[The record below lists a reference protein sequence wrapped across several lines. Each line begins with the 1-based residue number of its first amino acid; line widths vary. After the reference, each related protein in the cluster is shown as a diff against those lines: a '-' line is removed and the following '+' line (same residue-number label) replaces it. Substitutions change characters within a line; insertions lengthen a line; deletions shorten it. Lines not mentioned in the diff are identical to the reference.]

1 MRPKIWERKDLD
13 RRKER
18 LHMVEP
24 PIVPESYRT
33 VPTIAAETRSVT
45 NVCNPPSNS
54 GNSPTDNNNTTII
67 KLSETGTVINNTMV
81 PMLNNSNSNLESKR
95 STTVHVENGS
105 GSNNV
110 TIKENGHTSNTSKNN
125 IRVNISN
132 STIGQQ
138 THASSSDN
146 DNNTKM
152 ADICFVSRKIET
164 KTVTVEVHR
173 GAAEETINMPP
184 PPPPM
189 SFSNDSHSSLSSS
202 LSIPSSC
209 DGSSLSS
216 AISDEL
222 KKRAEV
228 CLVLVEIK
236 IKFSIINKRFTFFF
250 Y

>member
-1 MRPKIWERKDLD
+1 MRPKNWERKDLD

-33 VPTIAAETRSVT
+33 VPAAIPEMRSVP
-45 NVCNPPSNS
+45 N
-54 GNSPTDNNNTTII
+54 GNSTTENTSNTTII

-81 PMLNNSNSNLESKR
+81 PILNNNKNSNQESKR
-95 STTVHVENGS
+95 STTVHVENCS
-105 GSNNV
+105 GGNNV
-110 TIKENGHTSNTSKNN
+110 TIKENSHTSNTSKNN

-132 STIGQQ
+132 GQQ
-138 THASSSDN
+138 PDTGNVDN
-146 DNNTKM
+146 DGSTKM

-173 GAAEETINMPP
+173 GATEETITMPP

-189 SFSNDSHSSLSSS
+189 SFSNDPHSSLSSS
-202 LSIPSSC
+202 MSIPSSC

-216 AISDEL
+216 AISEEL

-228 CLVLVEIK
+228 C
-236 IKFSIINKRFTFFF
+236 FA
-250 Y
+250 

>member
-1 MRPKIWERKDLD
+1 MQMHLSFPSYRIGQMRPKIWERKDLD

-33 VPTIAAETRSVT
+33 VPTATPETRT
-45 NVCNPPSNS
+45 KAN
-54 GNSPTDNNNTTII
+54 GNSHSAKENNSNTTII

-81 PMLNNSNSNLESKR
+81 PILNNNKNSNQESKR
-95 STTVHVENGS
+95 STTVHVENCS
-105 GSNNV
+105 GGNNV
-110 TIKENGHTSNTSKNN
+110 TIKENSHTSNTSKNN

-132 STIGQQ
+132 GQQ
-138 THASSSDN
+138 PDTSSGEN
-146 DNNTKM
+146 DGNTKM

-173 GAAEETINMPP
+173 GPTEENITMLPP

-189 SFSNDSHSSLSSS
+189 SFSNDPHSSLSSS
-202 LSIPSSC
+202 MSIPSSC

-216 AISDEL
+216 AISEEL

-228 CLVLVEIK
+228 CL
-236 IKFSIINKRFTFFF
+236 T
-250 Y
+250 